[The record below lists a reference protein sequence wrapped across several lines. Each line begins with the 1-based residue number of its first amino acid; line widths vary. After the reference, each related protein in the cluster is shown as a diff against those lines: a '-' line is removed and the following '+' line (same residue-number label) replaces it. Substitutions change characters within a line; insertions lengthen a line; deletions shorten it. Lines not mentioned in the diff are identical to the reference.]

1 MSITKAHVLCLRTSV
16 MAEHTL
22 ELINALLIT
31 TSAKGELELLQKVH
45 SNLESLSSKHS
56 SPAPIP
62 RDDLNEE
69 DVILPIN
76 GSSQVFTD
84 PLKFCGTQE
93 ALNKFTCYVF
103 DRRFGWSEANS
114 DGGGRVRRMSCT
126 GTLLASSDGHHK
138 AIIIELLDV
147 FLKWYSQQN
156 LHCSLTEAFKY
167 TLKQVAN
174 MPVVRN
180 RTVVH
185 IMEWLKENR
194 EDLSDC
200 QFASNTL
207 DLIKSAL
214 TDIWSAIRNV
224 CAKQMA
230 HIVGYFTVADQ
241 EALFNSLVKICKC
254 DQSLWQA
261 KEGAIMGINAMI
273 LQCQDGV
280 NSRSQ
285 TPQFVLD
292 TDSQLSGKQT
302 VPNFVS
308 SQIHSVVFT
317 LLSNPQLTIRE
328 NSAKALSAFI
338 SCSDAKEAL
347 STLEKVVSVLWSEVN
362 KSQAERSHRNVQL
375 PVKFLDAYA
384 AEGILD
390 VCLILVKV
398 LPLPRLLPRWPQYL
412 STFLLY
418 LSHPA
423 STVRQ
428 AASNIFKY
436 LVAKSSHSAVLVKLV
451 LQALTEG
458 WQPDL
463 DALSREEKC
472 GDISTYDT
480 LPSVSNASDGS
491 LLETWESREGRLF
504 AYELI
509 MKFLIKN
516 HWLYTFG
523 PAGSGAG
530 LDWGDRP
537 EGAEQDRQTIPS
549 LEQGDERHK
558 LNLNDNDLDLEH
570 RNSQFTSPLNLRDPV
585 DDLHASQSEQ
595 SFAVRFFTQD
605 FSGENVEGKAGDR
618 ATGTVNGSLATSKV
632 TNKDSG
638 PCQLDTVYSILMQVK
653 FLENIKDSGKN
664 HICTTHQP
672 QLQTLERLLHPKEDS
687 SSVDHQMVNNWLHAQ
702 EVSSLR
708 SSLVCV
714 LHQTLEC
721 LSDSR
726 WELGR
731 MAQQVLPCLAEV
743 IRWFDMSILEDL
755 WRTQLKQ
762 NTSLFTYAAAL
773 LLKESVVHC
782 VRLEALLHRPPG
794 TWQDHDVC
802 KKIISSIVKSLTTQ
816 LNSCLPCLDHII
828 QRPVFDRLSVIAA
841 STIITVHNH
850 FPILEDQRVKQT
862 ATVLSFWKLLF
873 CFTHPNLRISKDL
886 IHGNTDIKLFS
897 SPFEGYLSCCLVKPD
912 NKLQCAKQV
921 EKLFIKE
928 IYHACKP
935 FLQNLPV
942 ESSSLLLPM
951 VAHYTG
957 IFVED
962 SHICKALTDCL
973 SVVGAKVVN
982 FTMKV
987 EDDDQRQSCLK
998 CINLSLKELSAII
1011 TMKSSEVHLVQ
1022 KVLNIYIILCQALN
1036 PVKHLRLIL
1045 IAICSRVNEDV
1056 YFSVEHSPRPGEDL
1070 SLLSNN
1076 IPMSSSPDMA
1086 QHHWDQEDTVIIGSP
1101 GVFAECLTL
1110 DLSNNS
1116 GSLPSGRL
1124 SSLSQY
1130 SDKGRA
1136 RSPTQSVDT
1145 EEGEKAAGTDS
1156 DWDSWDEEENEGSE
1170 ALKEAFSEFLIKLQK
1185 ICNSGSS
1192 DVFTVEL
1199 NKLEYREKTLILDIM
1214 EG

>member
-1 MSITKAHVLCLRTSV
+1 
-16 MAEHTL
+16 MAANTL
-22 ELINALLIT
+22 EQINALLIT

-45 SNLESLSSKHS
+45 SNLQPLSLKHS
-56 SPAPIP
+56 SPIQIP
-62 RDDLNEE
+62 RDDLIEE
-69 DVILPIN
+69 EVILPVN
-76 GSSQVFTD
+76 GRCQNFTD
-84 PLKFCGTQE
+84 PLEFCGTQE

-126 GTLLASSDGHHK
+126 GTVLASSDGHHK
-138 AIIIELLDV
+138 AIIIDLLDV
-147 FLKWYSQQN
+147 FLKWYAQQD
-156 LHCSLTEAFKY
+156 LYSSLTEAYKY

-194 EDLSDC
+194 HSLADC
-200 QFASNTL
+200 QYASSTL

-214 TDIWSAIRNV
+214 TDVWSAIRNA
-224 CAKQMA
+224 CAKQFV
-230 HIVGYFTVADQ
+230 HIVGYFRLTEQ
-241 EALFNSLVKICKC
+241 ELLFNSLVQICKC
-254 DQSLWQA
+254 DKSLWQA
-261 KEGAIMGINAMI
+261 KEGAIMGINSMI
-273 LQCQDGV
+273 LQCQ
-280 NSRSQ
+280 NSSSSQ
-285 TPQFVLD
+285 SHTPQFFLEA
-292 TDSQLSGKQT
+292 DSQVCEQKS
-302 VPNFVS
+302 VPDFVS
-308 SQIHSVVFT
+308 NQIHTVVFS

-328 NSAKALSAFI
+328 NAAKALSAFI
-338 SCSDAKEAL
+338 SSSDGKEAL
-347 STLEKVVSVLWSEVN
+347 STLEKVISVLWSEINMRQVDKN
-362 KSQAERSHRNVQL
+362 YGNVQL

-390 VCLILVKV
+390 VCLFLVKV
-398 LPLPRLLPRWPQYL
+398 LPLQRLLPRCPQYL

-458 WQPDL
+458 WEPNL
-463 DALSREEKC
+463 DALSREEKS
-472 GDISTYDT
+472 GDASSHSTR
-480 LPSVSNASDGS
+480 PSVSDATEGS
-491 LLETWESREGRLF
+491 ILETWESREGRLF

-530 LDWGDRP
+530 MDWRDRSGSM
-537 EGAEQDRQTIPS
+537 ETDREILTGF
-549 LEQGDERHK
+549 EQGQERQK
-558 LNLNDNDLDLEH
+558 GNANGSDLLQHGDMQTLTTPVE
-570 RNSQFTSPLNLRDPV
+570 PV
-585 DDLHASQSEQ
+585 DDLHTSESEM

-605 FSGENVEGKAGDR
+605 MSGDHNEAKPNDR
-618 ATGTVNGSLATSKV
+618 ITGAVNGSCPSHKIKDTSP
-632 TNKDSG
+632 S
-638 PCQLDTVYSILMQVK
+638 QLDNTYSILMQVK
-653 FLENIKDSGKN
+653 FLEAVKDTGKN
-664 HICTTHQP
+664 HIPASH
-672 QLQTLERLLHPKEDS
+672 QLQTLERLFHQKDE
-687 SSVDHQMVNNWLHAQ
+687 SVERQMVESWLQAQ
-702 EVSSLR
+702 EVSNLR
-708 SSLVCV
+708 SSLVRV

-755 WRTQLKQ
+755 WKTHLPQ

-773 LLKESVVHC
+773 LLKESVIHC
-782 VRLEALLHRPPG
+782 VRLEPLLHKPPG
-794 TWQDHDVC
+794 SWQDHDVC
-802 KKIISSIVKSLTTQ
+802 KKIISNIVKSLTTQ
-816 LNSCLPCLDHII
+816 LHSCLPCLDNIV

-850 FPILEDQRVKQT
+850 FSIQDDQRVKQT

-897 SPFEGYLSCCLVKPD
+897 SPFEGYLSCCLVRPD

-921 EKLFIKE
+921 EKLFITE
-928 IYHACKP
+928 IHHTCRH

-962 SHICKALTDCL
+962 SHICKALTECL
-973 SVVGAKVVN
+973 SVVGAKVVEL
-982 FTMKV
+982 TMRM
-987 EDDDQRQSCLK
+987 EDNEQRQSCLK
-998 CINLSLKELSAII
+998 CVNLSLKELSAIV

-1022 KVLNIYIILCQALN
+1022 KVLNIYITLCQALN
-1036 PVKHLRLIL
+1036 PVKHLHLIL
-1045 IAICSRVNEDV
+1045 MAICSRVNKDI
-1056 YFSVEHSPRPGEDL
+1056 YFSAEHSPRPGDDL

-1076 IPMSSSPDMA
+1076 IPLSSSPDTA
-1086 QHHWDQEDTVIIGSP
+1086 QHWDQEYVVITGSP
-1101 GVFAECLTL
+1101 GVFPECLTL

-1136 RSPTQSVDT
+1136 RSPTQSLENDDG
-1145 EEGEKAAGTDS
+1145 EHGQEGNDS

-1170 ALKEAFSEFLIKLQK
+1170 ALKEAFLEFLIKLRK
-1185 ICNSGSS
+1185 ICNSGST
-1192 DVFTVEL
+1192 DIFTTEL

>member
-1 MSITKAHVLCLRTSV
+1 
-16 MAEHTL
+16 MAANTL
-22 ELINALLIT
+22 EQINALLIT
-31 TSAKGELELLQKVH
+31 ASAKGELELLQKVH
-45 SNLESLSSKHS
+45 ANLQSLSLKHS
-56 SPAPIP
+56 SPIQNP
-62 RDDLNEE
+62 RDDVIEE
-69 DVILPIN
+69 EVILTIN
-76 GSSQVFTD
+76 GRSQIFTD
-84 PLKFCGTQE
+84 PLEFCGTQE

-126 GTLLASSDGHHK
+126 GTVLASSDGHHK
-138 AIIIELLDV
+138 AVIIELLDV
-147 FLKWYSQQN
+147 FLKWYGQQD
-156 LHCSLTEAFKY
+156 LYPSLTEAFKY

-180 RTVVH
+180 RAVVH

-194 EDLSDC
+194 DSLVDC
-200 QFASNTL
+200 QFASSTL

-214 TDIWSAIRNV
+214 TDVWSAIRNA
-224 CAKQMA
+224 CAKQLV
-230 HIVGYFTVADQ
+230 HIVGHFKVADQ
-241 EALFNSLVKICKC
+241 GLLFNSLVKICKC
-254 DQSLWQA
+254 ENSLWQA

-273 LQCQDGV
+273 LQCQDGA

-285 TPQFVLD
+285 TPQFALE
-292 TDSQLSGKQT
+292 TDSQSCGRQP
-302 VPNFVS
+302 VPEFVS
-308 SQIHSVVFT
+308 RQIHTVVFS

-328 NSAKALSAFI
+328 NAAKALSAFI
-338 SCSDAKEAL
+338 SSSDVKEAL
-347 STLEKVVSVLWSEVN
+347 STLEKVISVLWSEVS
-362 KSQAERSHRNVQL
+362 KSQVEKDQRNVQL

-384 AEGILD
+384 AEGTLD
-390 VCLILVKV
+390 VCLFLVKV

-458 WQPDL
+458 WEPDL
-463 DALSREEKC
+463 VALSREDKY
-472 GDISTYDT
+472 GDVSSQCTR
-480 LPSVSNASDGS
+480 PSVSETTEGS
-491 LLETWESREGRLF
+491 ILETWESREGRLF

-537 EGAEQDRQTIPS
+537 VGVDTDREMLTG
-549 LEQGDERHK
+549 LEQGQEIQKQNTNGHDLLER
-558 LNLNDNDLDLEH
+558 
-570 RNSQFTSPLNLRDPV
+570 RNTQFVLSTSPQEPMRV
-585 DDLHASQSEQ
+585 SESEL

-605 FSGENVEGKAGDR
+605 LSGESNEGKASDR
-618 ATGTVNGSLATSKV
+618 LTGAVNGSVPAHTSKV
-632 TNKDSG
+632 TLKDTS
-638 PCQLDTVYSILMQVK
+638 PSQLDTIYSILMQVK
-653 FLENIKDSGKN
+653 VLETMKDTGKN
-664 HICTTHQP
+664 HICTSHQR
-672 QLQTLERLLHPKEDS
+672 QLQTIERLFHSKDES
-687 SSVDHQMVNNWLHAQ
+687 AGHQMVESWLHKQ
-702 EVSSLR
+702 QVSSLR
-708 SSLVCV
+708 SSLVNI

-726 WELGR
+726 WELRR

-755 WRTQLKQ
+755 WKTHLQQK
-762 NTSLFTYAAAL
+762 TSLFTYAAAL
-773 LLKESVVHC
+773 LLKESVIHC
-782 VRLEALLHRPPG
+782 VRLEPLLHKPPG
-794 TWQDHDVC
+794 SWQDHDGC
-802 KKIISSIVKSLTTQ
+802 KKIITSIVKSLTTQ
-816 LNSCLPCLDHII
+816 LNGYLSCLDNII

-841 STIITVHNH
+841 STVITAHNH
-850 FPILEDQRVKQT
+850 FSIHEDQRVKQT

-886 IHGNTDIKLFS
+886 IHGNTDIKFFS
-897 SPFEGYLSCCLVKPD
+897 SPFEGYLSCCLVRPD
-912 NKLQCAKQV
+912 NKQQCAKQV
-921 EKLFIKE
+921 EKLFITE
-928 IYHACKP
+928 TFHACKH
-935 FLQNLPV
+935 FLQSLPV

-962 SHICKALTDCL
+962 SHICKTLTECL
-973 SVVGAKVVN
+973 SVVGSKVVGI
-982 FTMKV
+982 TMKM
-987 EDDDQRQSCLK
+987 EDDEQQQSCLK

-1022 KVLNIYIILCQALN
+1022 KVLNIYITLCQALN
-1036 PVKHLRLIL
+1036 PVKHVRLIL
-1045 IAICSRVNEDV
+1045 VAICSRVNEDI
-1056 YFSVEHSPRPGEDL
+1056 YFSAEHSPRPGDDL

-1076 IPMSSSPDMA
+1076 IPLSSSPVA
-1086 QHHWDQEDTVIIGSP
+1086 AHHWDQEDTVISGSP
-1101 GVFAECLTL
+1101 GVFPECLTL

-1130 SDKGRA
+1130 SDKGRT
-1136 RSPTQSVDT
+1136 RSPTHSVEA
-1145 EEGEKAAGTDS
+1145 EEGEQEQQGS

-1185 ICNSGSS
+1185 ICNSGST
-1192 DVFTVEL
+1192 DVFTSEL